1 MLVRAKGAGFFVK
14 LRAVGERF
22 VLPDGRSLGSWMEP
36 VKAKEETPEPPAPE
50 PPKAE
55 APEPE
60 EQPKRRGR
68 PKKNPDPA

>member
-1 MLVRAKGAGFFVK
+1 MLVRAKGVGFFVK

-36 VKAKEETPEPPAPE
+36 VKGEAKAETPEPPE
-50 PPKAE
+50 PE

-68 PKKNPDPA
+68 PRKDAAPV